1 MEVLRFFIS
10 NIERQHFRGKQVK
23 TGKSTID
30 TNISSYYF
38 PPTFRLK
45 FSMNRPIRRQRIR
58 FRGVRLYYRK

>member
-10 NIERQHFRGKQVK
+10 NIEGSISREKQAK
-23 TGKSTID
+23 TGKSTIN
-30 TNISSYYF
+30 TNIGSCYF